1 MEFNDRCIVLRVGT
15 FREADLWVRLLS
27 SSRGVFNAFAFGGS
41 KSRRRFSG
49 CLDLFNEVIFHVKS
63 DKQGEYLTLQEG
75 VLVKGPSR
83 LRRDWRRMGV
93 AVNCAHFL
101 ESFQISPDGALDAH
115 SLFSSLLNALEDNEE
130 IPALL
135 PIFFR
140 ARLAAGQGYALEPDY
155 CSICGKARVP
165 GEEAVLPVNS
175 SGLICRSCAAAGGY
189 GGGQRFLLGAQSLEL
204 LQHLF
209 SVPLNEW
216 SVGEFSGEAQNQC
229 ARAID
234 GFLQFSTGIY
244 WDRGRFRRN

>member
-27 SSRGVFNAFAFGGS
+27 ASRGVFSAFAFGGS

-49 CLDLFNEVIFHVKS
+49 CLDLFNEVVFHVKS

-75 VLVKGPSR
+75 VLIKGPSR
-83 LRRDWRRMGV
+83 LRRDWRRMGM

-101 ESFQISPDGALDAH
+101 ESFQISPDGAAEAH
-115 SLFSSLLNALEDNEE
+115 ILFSSLLNAMEENEK
-130 IPALL
+130 IPSLL

-140 ARLAAGQGYALEPDY
+140 ARLASGQGYALEPGF
-155 CSICGKARVP
+155 CAACGKKRETGA
-165 GEEAVLPVNS
+165 EAVLPVNS
-175 SGLICRSCAAAGGY
+175 SGLMCRSCAATGFS
-189 GGGQRFLLGAQSLEL
+189 GGQRFILSPYSLEL
-204 LQHLF
+204 LEHIFLLPLDEWDLDKF
-209 SVPLNEW
+209 S
-216 SVGEFSGEAQNQC
+216 SEAQNQC

-244 WDRGRFRRN
+244 WDRGRFRKN

>member
-1 MEFNDRCIVLRVGT
+1 MEFSDRTIVLRVGT

-27 SSRGVFNAFAFGGS
+27 ASRGVFNAFAFGGS

-75 VLVKGPSR
+75 VLLKGPLR

-93 AVNCAHFL
+93 AMNCAHFL
-101 ESFQISPDGALDAH
+101 EAFQVTPDGALEAH
-115 SLFSSLLNALEDNEE
+115 TLFNSLLNALEENEE

-140 ARLAAGQGYALEPDY
+140 ARLAAGQGYALDPDY
-155 CSICGKARVP
+155 CAVCGKARAP
-165 GEEAVLPVNS
+165 AEDAVLPVNS
-175 SGLICRSCAAAGGY
+175 SGLMCRSCAHPGLGA
-189 GGGQRFLLGAQSLEL
+189 GQRFVLGPQALGL

-209 SVPLNEW
+209 SRPLDEW
-216 SVGEFSGEAQNQC
+216 NMHGFSSETQNQC

-234 GFLQFSTGIY
+234 GFLQFNAGLY
-244 WDRGRFRRN
+244 WDKGRFRRG